1 MARSSAKTHNA
12 QEEEGACSLH
22 RLLISVHVHFLIL
35 AAICEFRYRARRLEL
50 ITGPDGYWL

>member
-12 QEEEGACSLH
+12 QEEEGACSPH

-35 AAICEFRYRARRLEL
+35 AAICEFRYSGALEL
-50 ITGPDGYWL
+50 ITGPGDYWL